1 MALSAGHSIRQ
12 HASILY
18 RLLCSNWLC
27 TAVQEKGPGAPA
39 GDNYLNPGET
49 PKAGKKGDGRK
60 FSTYSAA
67 WADDDTAKG
76 RDGSSTAGKAKGSHT

>member
-1 MALSAGHSIRQ
+1 MLSSQSGSV
-12 HASILY
+12 
-18 RLLCSNWLC
+18 

-49 PKAGKKGDGRK
+49 PKAGKKGSGRD

-67 WADDDTAKG
+67 WADDDTAKAPNSDSPVG
-76 RDGSSTAGKAKGSHT
+76 NAKGPHASNLEL